1 MKDIVISGQM
11 KGVSVDC
18 ATRTA
23 EYNMIKHWHPECEI
37 QYFFQGKRHFFV
49 DQQHY
54 AVKSGSLVLIDSNQ
68 VHNTYSDKELF
79 HDRLVIYFEKQ
90 AFENATNS
98 LGIDLD
104 EFLQEHRGLIR
115 IPQGDRALV
124 ESFLI
129 ALAEE
134 LEQKQVLYQTI
145 VKLKFAELITYLI
158 RLKISGAMHALPT
171 ASEIEMND
179 KNNN

>member
-1 MKDIVISGQM
+1 M
-11 KGVSVDC
+11 
-18 ATRTA
+18 
-23 EYNMIKHWHPECEI
+23 
-37 QYFFQGKRHFFV
+37 
-49 DQQHY
+49 
-54 AVKSGSLVLIDSNQ
+54 IDSNQ

-104 EFLQEHRGLIR
+104 EFLQEHRGLIQ

-171 ASEIEMND
+171 VSEIEMND